1 MIKNISL
8 PELHTTGNLVDKDD
22 YNQFLKSKKEPWS
35 IKKALETNQIFNIVS
50 GLQILDDKYRF

>member
-50 GLQILDDKYRF
+50 GL